1 MDAMASTIEERL
13 SERAPTALAW
23 QRYLEET
30 RFATNKA
37 YELIE
42 ALAWRRL
49 QAELTRLARPLP
61 PRADRGH
68 LFHSR
73 LR

>member
-1 MDAMASTIEERL
+1 MDAMASTIEKRH
-13 SERAPTALAW
+13 SERTPTALAW

-30 RFATNKA
+30 RSATDEA
-37 YELIE
+37 YELVE

-68 LFHSR
+68 LVHSR